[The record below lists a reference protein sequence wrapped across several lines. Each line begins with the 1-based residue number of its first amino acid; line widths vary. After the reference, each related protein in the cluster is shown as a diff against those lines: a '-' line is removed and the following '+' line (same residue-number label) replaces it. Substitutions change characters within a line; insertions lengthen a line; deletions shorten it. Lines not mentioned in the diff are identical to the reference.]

1 MVIAQFLNGI
11 KFFSTCRKV
20 YVCPRDMDIKDLR
33 YFIAVYEANS
43 FMRAS
48 IALATVQSNVSM
60 RIRRLEDDLRAT
72 LFVRGRRG
80 VVPTKEG
87 DLLYRYA
94 KDVLE
99 KMDEAREK
107 IKKLDAA

>member
-1 MVIAQFLNGI
+1 
-11 KFFSTCRKV
+11 
-20 YVCPRDMDIKDLR
+20 MDVKDLR
-33 YFIAVYEANS
+33 YFVAVYEANS

-48 IALATVQSNVSM
+48 IALFTVQSNVSA
-60 RIRRLEDDLRAT
+60 RIKRLEEDLRTT

-80 VVPTKEG
+80 VIPTKKG

-99 KMDEAREK
+99 KMNEAREEITK
-107 IKKLDAA
+107 RDAA

>member
-1 MVIAQFLNGI
+1 
-11 KFFSTCRKV
+11 
-20 YVCPRDMDIKDLR
+20 MDVKDLR
-33 YFIAVYEANS
+33 YFVAVYEANS

-48 IALATVQSNVSM
+48 IALATVQSNVSI
-60 RIRRLEDDLRAT
+60 RIRRLEEDLRAT

-80 VVPTKEG
+80 VRPTKEG

-99 KMDEAREK
+99 KMDEARQK

>member
-1 MVIAQFLNGI
+1 
-11 KFFSTCRKV
+11 
-20 YVCPRDMDIKDLR
+20 MDVKDLR
-33 YFIAVYEANS
+33 YFVAVYEANS

-60 RIRRLEDDLRAT
+60 RIRRLEEDLRAT

-80 VVPTKEG
+80 VRPTKEG

-94 KDVLE
+94 RDVLE

>member
-1 MVIAQFLNGI
+1 
-11 KFFSTCRKV
+11 
-20 YVCPRDMDIKDLR
+20 MDVKDLR
-33 YFIAVYEANS
+33 YFVAVYEANS

-60 RIRRLEDDLRAT
+60 RIRRLEDDLRTT

-80 VVPTKEG
+80 VRPTKEG

-99 KMDEAREK
+99 KMDEARQK

>member
-1 MVIAQFLNGI
+1 
-11 KFFSTCRKV
+11 
-20 YVCPRDMDIKDLR
+20 MDIKDLR

-48 IALATVQSNVSM
+48 IALATVQSNVSA
-60 RIRRLEDDLRAT
+60 RIRGLEEDLGAT

-80 VVPTKEG
+80 VIPTKKAE
-87 DLLYRYA
+87 LLYRYA

-107 IKKLDAA
+107 ITKLGAA

>member
-1 MVIAQFLNGI
+1 
-11 KFFSTCRKV
+11 
-20 YVCPRDMDIKDLR
+20 MDVKDLR
-33 YFIAVYEANS
+33 YFVAVYEANS

-60 RIRRLEDDLRAT
+60 RIRRLEEDLRAT

-80 VVPTKEG
+80 VRPTKEG

-99 KMDEAREK
+99 KMDEARQK